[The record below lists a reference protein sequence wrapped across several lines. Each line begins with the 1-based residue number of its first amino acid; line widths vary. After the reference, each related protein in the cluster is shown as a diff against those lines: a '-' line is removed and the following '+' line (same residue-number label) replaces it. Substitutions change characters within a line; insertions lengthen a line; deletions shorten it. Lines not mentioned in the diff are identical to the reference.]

1 MTTENSRDDVT
12 ETAGA
17 STDQHITGV
26 EEAGESIVDRPPTSA
41 TPAHGSSNKG
51 INDLKANRHPDETE

>member
-1 MTTENSRDDVT
+1 MTSDNSHDQVA

-17 STDQHITGV
+17 STDQHVTSTG
-26 EEAGESIVDRPPTSA
+26 ETGESIVDRPPTSA

-51 INDLKANRHPDETE
+51 INDLKANRHTDDKE